1 MKVSSALTKATWTL
15 EKVLS
20 VPPVLVVD
28 ICSGPD
34 GRSVRRLRYS
44 GMAELEVQGED
55 IVQLID
61 ELERRRILQII
72 ESVSAGETILCL
84 RGPLVDG
91 PVTISSRNLRELLEE
106 LDMAEWMDRLD
117 TECCVDLDPLN

>member
-1 MKVSSALTKATWTL
+1 MKVSSALTRTTWSL
-15 EKVLS
+15 QKVLS

-28 ICSGPD
+28 ICSGSD

-44 GMAELEVQGED
+44 GTAQLEVRGDD

-61 ELERRRILQII
+61 ELERRRIRQII
-72 ESVSAGETILCL
+72 ESVSAGEPILCL
-84 RGPLVDG
+84 RRPLVDG

-106 LDMAEWMDRLD
+106 IGMAEWMDRLE
-117 TECCVDLDPLN
+117 TECCVDLGPLD